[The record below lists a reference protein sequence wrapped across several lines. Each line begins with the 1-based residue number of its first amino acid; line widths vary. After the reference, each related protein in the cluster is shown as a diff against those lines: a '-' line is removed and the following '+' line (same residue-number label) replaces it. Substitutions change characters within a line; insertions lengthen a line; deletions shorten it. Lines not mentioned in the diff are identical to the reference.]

1 MKAIHKIRQNK
12 FLKIILILIAIP
24 IVFISIVWIKEW
36 SCPFTKDYNTDQWAA
51 ILSAFLGYTGS
62 CALGLL
68 ALYQNDRLNYIN
80 EKYRNLLLIPY
91 FTFIELDDLTVD
103 YSERS
108 TIHPSLPNICF
119 RYNHIGDEDET
130 KNVYIMGNAVNKS
143 EYQITSIYS
152 KLEKPIKIKSRI
164 VFTIIKEKEEAIYL
178 GSKKSEKI
186 CFIIPINEFN
196 GLDKNSNMIIR
207 LEFTNSFGFITK
219 GKIIIERDGNSFKA
233 YYRILQY
240 TGINPYEKKDIE

>member
-1 MKAIHKIRQNK
+1 MKTIHKIRQNK

-24 IVFISIVWIKEW
+24 IVFISIIWIKEW

-62 CALGLL
+62 CALALL

-80 EKYRNLLLIPY
+80 EKYRNLSIVPY
-91 FTFIELDDLTVD
+91 LTFMDLDDLTVD

-130 KNVYIMGNAVNKS
+130 KNVYIMGNAVNNSK
-143 EYQITSIYS
+143 YPITSLHIFI
-152 KLEKPIKIKSRI
+152 IKKNN
-164 VFTIIKEKEEAIYL
+164 IIKEINNDIYL
-178 GSKKSEKI
+178 GSRKSETI
-186 CFIIPINEFN
+186 GFIIPAKEFN
-196 GLDKNSNMIIR
+196 DFDSTMTIE
-207 LEFTNSFGFITK
+207 LEVTNSFGFSTNS
-219 GKIIIERDGNSFKA
+219 IINIRRDGKSFKV